1 MNNQNCL
8 LIVDDDPFVR
18 DTLQTLLAPEGYQIA
33 FAKNGLQALQ
43 ISDELMPDLI
53 LLDVMMPVMDGFET
67 CERLRANPKL
77 AEVPIIMLTALDD
90 RDSRLRGIEAGAD
103 DFLTKPVNRV
113 ELRTRIRAILR
124 LNRYRRL
131 LTERSRFEW
140 AIEQLDDGFL
150 LLNDGNVIR
159 YINSAARSYLDISK
173 DDSEI
178 AEGFLQQV
186 NKHYQ
191 REPAIAWE
199 NWPSG
204 NITHLPRY
212 LVRPETNEDPPLWL
226 QVNVLEFTSDQV
238 REQLVHLRDVTE
250 KILLQR
256 QMWSFHVMVSH
267 KLRTPLNALT
277 VLPVLTQKDMVLS
290 PEEAQSLLQIVQ
302 TSTDRLQKQLIE
314 VLQYVDT
321 TSLLKLNT
329 RFSLSAFPSL
339 LTTVQNEL
347 EIKTVTLF
355 IDEAIQE
362 KTLAFS
368 QEGVELV
375 LRELLSNAKKFH
387 PDHAPQVEIS
397 IKPVDA
403 QKISLSVSDN
413 GQHLPTE
420 ALKKVWA
427 PYFQNEKFVSGEM
440 QGMGLGL
447 SMVAKLIWGSGGTCH
462 FENRDDQTGIRVEL
476 ILPLKDGD

>member
-1 MNNQNCL
+1 MS
-8 LIVDDDPFVR
+8 IP
-18 DTLQTLLAPEGYQIA
+18 
-33 FAKNGLQALQ
+33 
-43 ISDELMPDLI
+43 
-53 LLDVMMPVMDGFET
+53 
-67 CERLRANPKL
+67 
-77 AEVPIIMLTALDD
+77 
-90 RDSRLRGIEAGAD
+90 
-103 DFLTKPVNRV
+103 
-113 ELRTRIRAILR
+113 
-124 LNRYRRL
+124 
-131 LTERSRFEW
+131 
-140 AIEQLDDGFL
+140 
-150 LLNDGNVIR
+150 
-159 YINSAARSYLDISK
+159 
-173 DDSEI
+173 
-178 AEGFLQQV
+178 
-186 NKHYQ
+186 
-191 REPAIAWE
+191 
-199 NWPSG
+199 
-204 NITHLPRY
+204 
-212 LVRPETNEDPPLWL
+212 
-226 QVNVLEFTSDQV
+226 
-238 REQLVHLRDVTE
+238 
-250 KILLQR
+250 
-256 QMWSFHVMVSH
+256 
-267 KLRTPLNALT
+267 
-277 VLPVLTQKDMVLS
+277 
-290 PEEAQSLLQIVQ
+290 
-302 TSTDRLQKQLIE
+302 
-314 VLQYVDT
+314 
-321 TSLLKLNT
+321 
-329 RFSLSAFPSL
+329 LSAFPSL

>member
-1 MNNQNCL
+1 MNNPNCL
-8 LIVDDDPFVR
+8 LIVDDEPFVR
-18 DTLQTLLAPEGYQIA
+18 NTLQIQLAPEDYQIV
-33 FAKNGLQALQ
+33 FAANGQEALQ
-43 ISDELMPDLI
+43 KSADLMPDLI

-90 RDSRLRGIEAGAD
+90 RDLRLRGIEVGAD
-103 DFLTKPVNRV
+103 DFLTKPVDRV

-150 LLNDGNVIR
+150 LLSDGNVIR

-173 DDSEI
+173 DSDI

-186 NKHYQ
+186 DKHYQ

-199 NWPSG
+199 NWPIA
-204 NITHLPRY
+204 NITELPRY
-212 LVRPETNEDPPLWL
+212 LVRPETSQDQPLWL
-226 QVNVLEFTSDQV
+226 QVNVLEFTTHQV

-267 KLRTPLNALT
+267 KLRTPLSALT
-277 VLPVLTQKDMVLS
+277 ILPVLTQKNMVLS
-290 PEEAQSLLQIVQ
+290 PEEAQSLLQTVQ
-302 TSTDRLQKQLIE
+302 TATERLQKQLLE

-339 LTTVQNEL
+339 LSSVQNEL

-355 IDEAIQE
+355 IDEALQE
-362 KTLAFS
+362 KTFVFS
-368 QEGVELV
+368 QEGLELV

-420 ALKKVWA
+420 ALSKVWA

>member
-8 LIVDDDPFVR
+8 LIVDDEPFVR
-18 DTLQTLLAPEGYQIA
+18 DTLKMLLAPEDYQIA
-33 FAKNGLQALQ
+33 LAQNGQDALQ
-43 ISDELMPDLI
+43 KSADLMPDLI

-103 DFLTKPVNRV
+103 DFLTKPVDRV

-150 LLNDGNVIR
+150 LLSDENVIR
-159 YINSAARSYLDISK
+159 YINSTARSYLDISK
-173 DDSEI
+173 DSDI
-178 AEGFLQQV
+178 AEGFLQRV
-186 NKHYQ
+186 DKHYQ

-199 NWPSG
+199 NWPSA
-204 NITHLPRY
+204 NITELPRY
-212 LVRPETNEDPPLWL
+212 LVRPETNEDQPLWL

-250 KILLQR
+250 KMLLQR
-256 QMWSFHVMVSH
+256 QMWSFHLMVSH
-267 KLRTPLNALT
+267 KLRTPLTALT

-290 PEEAQSLLQIVQ
+290 SEETQSMLQIVQ

-329 RFSLSAFPSL
+329 SFNLAAFPSL

-355 IDEAIQE
+355 IDETLQE
-362 KTLAFS
+362 KTLVFS

-420 ALKKVWA
+420 ALSKVWA
-427 PYFQNEKFVSGEM
+427 AYFQNEKFVSGEM

-447 SMVAKLIWGSGGTCH
+447 SMVARLIWGSGGTCH
-462 FENRDDQTGIRVEL
+462 FENRDDQTGIRVKL